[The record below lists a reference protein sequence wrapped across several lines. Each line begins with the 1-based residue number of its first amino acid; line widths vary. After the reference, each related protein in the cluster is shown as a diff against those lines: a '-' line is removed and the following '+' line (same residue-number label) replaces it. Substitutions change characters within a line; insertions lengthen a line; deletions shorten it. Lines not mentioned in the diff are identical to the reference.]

1 MTGVQTC
8 ALPIL
13 YEANQLAD
21 TCSLNFVP
29 LENQEID
36 LMESAGSSTAVLVS
50 LCEKDMIH
58 LKEKIKKP
66 VNQIGRIKQGG
77 NYVGK
82 RY

>member
-1 MTGVQTC
+1 
-8 ALPIL
+8 
-13 YEANQLAD
+13 
-21 TCSLNFVP
+21 
-29 LENQEID
+29 
-36 LMESAGSSTAVLVS
+36 MESAGSSTAVLVS